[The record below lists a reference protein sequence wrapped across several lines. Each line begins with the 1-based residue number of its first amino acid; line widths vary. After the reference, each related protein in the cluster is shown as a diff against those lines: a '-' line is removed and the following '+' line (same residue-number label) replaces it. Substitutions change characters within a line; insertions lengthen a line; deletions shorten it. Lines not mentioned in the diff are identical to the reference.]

1 MERFILFVLI
11 CNAVAIKLAIH
22 HSILRRSLSG
32 ILLVLFAF
40 SITPKKTLHDWIVSH
55 TDGAG
60 TAKSDAAQVTKAG
73 FNCNYQNLVAESPF
87 TADSQYI
94 DLTLPREY
102 AILSAVLSSRVYAT
116 DLFFHS
122 LRGPPAVS

>member
-1 MERFILFVLI
+1 M
-11 CNAVAIKLAIH
+11 AIH

-55 TDGAG
+55 TDGVS
-60 TAKSDAAQVTKAG
+60 TTKSDAAQVTKAG
-73 FNCNYQNLVAESPF
+73 FNCNHQNLVAESPF

-94 DLTLPREY
+94 DLTLSRAY
-102 AILSAVLSSRVYAT
+102 AILSAALSSRVYAT

-122 LRGPPAVS
+122 LRGPPAIS

>member
-1 MERFILFVLI
+1 M
-11 CNAVAIKLAIH
+11 
-22 HSILRRSLSG
+22 
-32 ILLVLFAF
+32 LFAF

-55 TDGAG
+55 TDGVS

-87 TADSQYI
+87 TADSQYV
-94 DLTLPREY
+94 DLTLPRAY
-102 AILSAVLSSRVYAT
+102 VILSDALSSQIYAT

-122 LRGPPAVS
+122 LRGPPAIS